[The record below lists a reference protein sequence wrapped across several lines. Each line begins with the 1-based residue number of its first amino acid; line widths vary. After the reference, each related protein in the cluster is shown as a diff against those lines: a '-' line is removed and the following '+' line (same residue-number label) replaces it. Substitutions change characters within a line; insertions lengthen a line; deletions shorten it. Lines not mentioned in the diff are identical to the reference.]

1 MRINRDCKVSGYH
14 PFNNCVPYRD
24 SEPDQGKVGSDL
36 HSNDAADAADVL
48 SLLVSLNG
56 MHLPRGTRYGLF
68 LLLSIE
74 VGFNFV

>member
-1 MRINRDCKVSGYH
+1 M
-14 PFNNCVPYRD
+14 PYRD
-24 SEPDQGKVGSDL
+24 SKPDQGKVGSDL